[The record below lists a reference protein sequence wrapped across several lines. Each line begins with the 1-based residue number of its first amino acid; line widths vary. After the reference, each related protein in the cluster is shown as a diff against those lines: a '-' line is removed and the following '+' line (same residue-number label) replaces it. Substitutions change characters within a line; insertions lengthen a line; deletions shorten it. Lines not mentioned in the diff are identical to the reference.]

1 MNIAGREDYMMKTN
15 TSNLKLTILLVSS
28 LTILSIV
35 TISPSLPEMSSSFSH
50 IHNAEFLVKLVL
62 TLPALFIAISAPL
75 AGVLIDRYGRLK
87 LLWISLL
94 LYAVS
99 GASGFFL
106 ASLFHI
112 LISRAVLGVA
122 VGISMTIVTT
132 LVADYFEG
140 MERQKFVG
148 LQIAFMSI
156 GGILFIGIGGILA
169 DINWRYP
176 FLLYLFALIVLPLTF
191 FFLHEP
197 KIIQNK
203 KIIQEVNLET
213 PPIMWLLYVN
223 VMIMWILFFLIP
235 VQIPFHL
242 NAIGVEKNVL
252 IGAAIAVS
260 TAFSAV
266 SAFSYSKLKNSYSF
280 YGIFS
285 LGYLLMASGFF
296 LLAFFPSYLLVILA
310 MMLAGLGMG
319 IMIPNTNIWVMNLA
333 TPANRGK
340 AIGRLTT
347 FWFLGQFLSPII
359 MLPVAK
365 VLSISEKFF
374 LAAVILLILSIF
386 FIAQQLIAAKAA
398 SVHKIHK

>member
-1 MNIAGREDYMMKTN
+1 MKAK

-28 LTILSIV
+28 LTIMSIV
-35 TISPSLPEMSSSFSH
+35 TISPSLPEMSTAFSH

-62 TLPALFIAISAPL
+62 TLPALFIAFSAPL
-75 AGVLIDRYGRLK
+75 AGALIDRYGRLK
-87 LLWISLL
+87 LLWTSLL

-99 GASGFFL
+99 GASGFIL
-106 ASLFHI
+106 ADLYQI
-112 LISRAVLGVA
+112 LISRAVLGIS

-156 GGILFIGIGGILA
+156 GGILFIGIGGVLA

-176 FLLYLFALIVLPLTF
+176 FLLYLFALIVLPLTI

-197 KIIQNK
+197 KRVQSK
-203 KIIQEVNLET
+203 KVIQEVKIET
-213 PPIMWLLYVN
+213 PPIMWLLLVN
-223 VMIMWILFFLIP
+223 VLIMWVLFFLIP

-242 NAIGVEKNVL
+242 KLIGIEQNAL

-260 TAFSAV
+260 TAFSAI
-266 SAFSYSKLKNSYSF
+266 SAFSYSRIKNRYSY
-280 YGIFS
+280 YVIFS
-285 LGYLLMASGFF
+285 LGYLLMASGYV
-296 LLAFFPSYLLVILA
+296 LIAFFPSYMAVILA
-310 MMLAGLGMG
+310 MMMAGLGMG
-319 IMIPNTNIWVMNLA
+319 IMIPNTNIWVMNIA
-333 TPANRGK
+333 PPETRGK

-359 MLPVAK
+359 MLPLTR
-365 VLSISEKFF
+365 VLTISTTF
-374 LAAVILLILSIF
+374 LVGATFLLILSIF
-386 FIAQQLIAAKAA
+386 FFTMQLGTAKAA
-398 SVHKIHK
+398 SVH